1 MPTVTSPLLAAGGV
15 LVRRDS
21 AGAVEVAVVHR
32 PKRDDWSLPKGKA
45 VPGEPLMLTARR
57 EVQEETGSLAP
68 LGMPLPGQRYF
79 VAGKNSRVVKDV
91 HYWAMWDGA
100 GEFRPGAEVDDMRWL
115 GLSAAREQLSYERDV
130 TVLDALAAVPGPT
143 STVVLTRACGM
154 QRRGGRL
161 RLDDSGRQRA
171 RLLST
176 ALPALGHPTL
186 LAVSDRAAA
195 TLAPT
200 GRAVGAD
207 CAVTPGYGTYPPQD
221 VLSALVDEAES
232 GPVVL
237 AAPDRVVRGLLG
249 AAMRLGDLADP
260 QGLTARQLRSR
271 RGGLW
276 ILSWC
281 EDALVG
287 LQYFPSL
294 AAPALPAL
302 TLTVPVAGET
312 AVDLAT
318 ARPRQRGSVRRSR

>member
-1 MPTVTSPLLAAGGV
+1 MTSPLLAAGGV

-21 AGAVEVAVVHR
+21 VGAVEVAVVHR

-45 VPGEPLMLTARR
+45 APGEPLMLTARR

-68 LGMPLPGQRYF
+68 LGMPLPGQRYL
-79 VAGKNSRVVKDV
+79 VAGKHSRIVKKV

-100 GEFRPGAEVDDMRWL
+100 GEFRPGSEVDEMRWL

-143 STVVLTRACGM
+143 STVVLTRACGI
-154 QRRGGRL
+154 QRKGGRL
-161 RLDDSGRQRA
+161 RLDDNGRQRA

-176 ALPALGHPTL
+176 ALPTLGHPTL

-207 CAVTPGYGTYPPQD
+207 CVITPGYGTYPPQD

-249 AAMRLGDLADP
+249 AAMRLGDLVDP

-276 ILSWC
+276 ILSWR

-302 TLTVPVAGET
+302 TLTGPVPGGQDVPIDA
-312 AVDLAT
+312 AVG
-318 ARPRQRGSVRRSR
+318 RSRFRRRSR

>member
-1 MPTVTSPLLAAGGV
+1 MTSPLLAAGGV
-15 LVRRDS
+15 LVRRGS
-21 AGAVEVAVVHR
+21 EGGVEVAVVHR

-68 LGMPLPGQRYF
+68 LGMPLPGQRYV
-79 VAGKNSRVVKDV
+79 VAGKHSRIVKDV

-100 GEFRPGAEVDDMRWL
+100 GEFRPGPEVDEMRWL
-115 GLSAAREQLSYERDV
+115 GFSAAREQLSYARDV

-143 STVVLTRACGM
+143 STVVLTRACGI
-154 QRRGGRL
+154 QRKGGRL
-161 RLDDSGRQRA
+161 RLDETGRQRA
-171 RLLST
+171 RLLS
-176 ALPALGHPTL
+176 AVLPALGRPSL

-200 GRAVGAD
+200 GRALGAD
-207 CAVTPGYGTYPPQD
+207 CAVTPAYGSYPPQD
-221 VLSALVDEAES
+221 VLSALVDEADT

-237 AAPDRVVRGLLG
+237 AAPDRVVRSLLV

-260 QGLTARQLRSR
+260 SRLVSGQLRSR

-276 ILSWC
+276 VLSWH

-302 TLTVPVAGET
+302 TLTGTAAGGF
-312 AVDLAT
+312 AAT
-318 ARPRQRGSVRRSR
+318 ARSDAS

>member
-1 MPTVTSPLLAAGGV
+1 MTSPLLAAGGV
-15 LVRRDS
+15 LVRRGS
-21 AGAVEVAVVHR
+21 AGEVEVAVVHR

-57 EVQEETGSLAP
+57 EVQEETGSLAS
-68 LGMPLPGQRYF
+68 LGMPLPGQRYL

-100 GEFRPGAEVDDMRWL
+100 GEFRPGSEVDDLRWL
-115 GLSAAREQLSYERDV
+115 GLSAAREQLSYARDV

-154 QRRGGRL
+154 QRKGGRL

-171 RLLST
+171 RLLSA
-176 ALPALGHPTL
+176 ALPALGQPTL

-200 GRAVGAD
+200 GRVVGAD
-207 CAVTPGYGTYPPQD
+207 CVVAPGYATYPPQD
-221 VLSALVDEAES
+221 VLSALVDEAEG

-237 AAPDRVVRGLLG
+237 AAPDRIVRGLLV

-260 QGLTARQLRSR
+260 EGLTARHLRSR

-276 ILSWC
+276 ILSWR

-302 TLTVPVAGET
+302 TLTGPVPGGREGLVDPT
-312 AVDLAT
+312 AAP
-318 ARPRQRGSVRRSR
+318 PRFRGAARRSR